1 MMKLLLMAL
10 ATFLLLQLSFSVT
23 ANSQINIVTRH
34 NSSILPPNP
43 TMQTQGFQGVWQGTL
58 DAGGTKLRIVLTVT
72 KSDAGAY
79 AGKLDS
85 LDQGAT
91 IPIDTITVNGDA
103 VRIEI
108 KSPPIVYEGTLN
120 KERTELTG
128 TFTQGGQGFPLSFK
142 RSDQAAAVPPS
153 AKDFEG
159 SWQGTL
165 EAGAQKLR
173 LVVTVTKS
181 GAGAY
186 AGKFD
191 SLDQGSN
198 IAIDT
203 ITVNGDAVRFEIKSA
218 AIVYEGTLNKERTEL
233 TGTFSQSDQKFPL
246 TLKRGDQAA
255 ATPTATPTPKPKPD
269 YSAPADAPY
278 IAEEVLV
285 KTPAG
290 HTLAGTLTLPKSA
303 SRTKP
308 VSAIVT
314 VTGSGPQDRDENIGL
329 PGFLPFRQIA
339 DSLARRGIA
348 VLRMDDRGT
357 GASGG
362 TFKGSTSA
370 DFAEDIRA
378 GLAYLRTRPEIRGDR
393 LGVLGHSE
401 GAIIAPMVAEKEPT
415 LRGIVLLAGIA
426 QAGRTALYFQLKN
439 GIEHNTKLTPEM
451 RASQIA
457 EIDKRIDAMM
467 AADPWMK
474 FFLSYEPAPTMRR
487 VKTPVLILTG
497 SRDQQAVP
505 AEVALQ
511 EAAFKEGGNK
521 DVTARV
527 LPDLNHLFVQDT
539 DGFPQNYAKLPAPIM
554 VRADVLEMI
563 GDWLA
568 KRLR

>member
-1 MMKLLLMAL
+1 MKNSLLML
-10 ATFLLLQLSFSVT
+10 LFLVGLSCQVFG
-23 ANSQINIVTRH
+23 
-34 NSSILPPNP
+34 
-43 TMQTQGFQGVWQGTL
+43 QTPAKGFEGVWQGTL
-58 DAGGTKLRIVLTVT
+58 EAGGTNLRLVLTVT
-72 KSDAGAY
+72 KSDAGVYAGKVDSLDQGATIPIDTITVNGDAVRLEMKSVEGVFEGVLNKERTELTGKFSQGGQELPLTLKRSEQAAVVPPLAKDFEGSWQGTLEAGGQKLRLVVTVTKSAAGAY
-79 AGKLDS
+79 AGKFES

-108 KSPPIVYEGTLN
+108 KSAAIVYEGTLN

-128 TFTQGGQGFPLSFK
+128 TFTQ
-142 RSDQAAAVPPS
+142 A
-153 AKDFEG
+153 
-159 SWQGTL
+159 
-165 EAGAQKLR
+165 
-173 LVVTVTKS
+173 
-181 GAGAY
+181 
-186 AGKFD
+186 
-191 SLDQGSN
+191 
-198 IAIDT
+198 
-203 ITVNGDAVRFEIKSA
+203 
-218 AIVYEGTLNKERTEL
+218 
-233 TGTFSQSDQKFPL
+233 DQKFPL
-246 TLKRGDQAA
+246 TFKRGDQAA

-278 IAEEVLV
+278 TAEEVVV

-290 HTLAGTLTLPKSA
+290 HTLAGTLTLPKGA

-314 VTGSGPQDRDENIGL
+314 VTGSGAQDRDENIGL
-329 PGFLPFRQIA
+329 PGFLPFRQLA
-339 DSLARRGIA
+339 DSLGRRGIA

-357 GASGG
+357 GSSGG

-370 DFAEDIRA
+370 DFAEDVRA
-378 GLAYLRTRPEIRGDR
+378 GLAYLRTRPEIRADR
-393 LGVLGHSE
+393 LAVLGHSE

-415 LRGIVLLAGIA
+415 LRAIVLLAGIA
-426 QAGRTALYFQLKN
+426 TPGRTALHFQLKN
-439 GIEHNTKLTPEM
+439 GIERNTTLTPEV
-451 RASQIA
+451 RSSRIA
-457 EIDKRIDAMM
+457 EIPKRIDAMA

-474 FFLSYEPAPTMRR
+474 FFLEYDPAPTMRR

-505 AEVALQ
+505 AEVALI

-539 DGFPQNYAKLPAPIM
+539 DGFPGNYAKLPAPLM
-554 VRADVLEMI
+554 MRDDVVTMI

-568 KRLR
+568 QRLR